1 PSDPESYEVP
11 LMVRYPKMAGAGTQ
25 CDAWVQ
31 HHDISATL
39 LDAAGVKPPSPIDGK
54 SFLRGK
60 AIRDHVT
67 VGWGSAMTV
76 INDKWWMNCKVNGR
90 GAFLHDSPRP
100 APDAPNLADK
110 HPDVVKKLFDL
121 GTADG
126 GGEFPPYLLKQ
137 AESADDAP
145 GCSPFAAIR

>member
-1 PSDPESYEVP
+1 
-11 LMVRYPKMAGAGTQ
+11 MVRYPKAANAGTQ
-25 CDAWVQ
+25 CDAFVQ

-39 LDAAGVKPPSPIDGK
+39 LEAAAVKPPAPIDGR
-54 SFLRGK
+54 SFLSRK

-76 INDKWWMNCKVNGR
+76 IDDKLWLNVKVNGR

-100 APDAPNLADK
+100 APDAPNLAEK
-110 HPDVVKKLFDL
+110 HPEVVKKLFDL
-121 GTADG
+121 GKADG
-126 GGEFPPYLLKQ
+126 GGEFPQYLLKQ